1 MRRSA
6 GRPQSEIRTSED
18 LTTAPAWDIL
28 YGDGTVIG
36 AAQNGIHARGTRN
49 AHAAKPRTKHREP
62 SPVLHIIR
70 EGMIFLKD
78 RFNRDEMFY
87 RLANYDLKT
96 EPNEKIIEDL
106 KKVSDPNFQDRQGTS
121 YLHIACQGHYLDA
134 IEALLDMGANPNI
147 NNKRGLSPI
156 MSAIGRINERNPMIL
171 ELMLK
176 HGLDLEKKEG
186 DSTLIDVIKSFRRE
200 EYNRIIE
207 KYVNTGDG

>member
-1 MRRSA
+1 
-6 GRPQSEIRTSED
+6 
-18 LTTAPAWDIL
+18 
-28 YGDGTVIG
+28 
-36 AAQNGIHARGTRN
+36 
-49 AHAAKPRTKHREP
+49 
-62 SPVLHIIR
+62 
-70 EGMIFLKD
+70 MIFLKD

-207 KYVNTGDG
+207 KYVNTGDGTVNTGDGTVNTGDGTVCSDKTPQ

>member
-1 MRRSA
+1 MRSYSL
-6 GRPQSEIRTSED
+6 P
-18 LTTAPAWDIL
+18 APA
-28 YGDGTVIG
+28 T
-36 AAQNGIHARGTRN
+36 
-49 AHAAKPRTKHREP
+49 TKHREP
-62 SPVLHIIR
+62 SPVLLYHFIIR

-207 KYVNTGDG
+207 KYVNTGDGTVNTGDGTVCSDKTPQ